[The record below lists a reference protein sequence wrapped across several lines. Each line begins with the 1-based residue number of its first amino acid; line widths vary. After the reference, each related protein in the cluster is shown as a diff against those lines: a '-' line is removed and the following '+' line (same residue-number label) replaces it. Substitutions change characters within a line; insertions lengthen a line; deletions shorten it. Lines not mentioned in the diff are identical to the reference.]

1 MHDSERLLALHRSQ
15 LLDSPTSPEFD
26 GWTAIATRLLNAPIS
41 LVTLVDDER
50 QFFKSSSGLPEPLN
64 GQRGT
69 PLSHSIC
76 QYVVQDR
83 EPLVIS
89 DLRRDPRSKANG
101 AVTDF
106 GAAAYLGVPIRDDD
120 GLVLGALCVID
131 TQAHEWSPD
140 DLQLMLDLGA
150 GVERQ
155 IHAGNEHRDH
165 ERLRN
170 ILDGHHRVHDLI
182 AAEAPLREVL
192 EALVLGVEGQ
202 TDGMCGSILF
212 YDPVSRRL
220 SHGAA
225 PSLPEEYRTEID
237 GVEIGPDVGSCGSA
251 AFLGEEVFVECIATD
266 HRWIDYRDLAAEH
279 GLRACWSVP
288 VLDASGDVLATFALY
303 YSRPRSPLAGEITL
317 IRNASRLA
325 GIAIERHRARSS
337 RGWLRTT
344 RSPACPIACFS
355 RIAWTG

>member
-1 MHDSERLLALHRSQ
+1 
-15 LLDSPTSPEFD
+15 
-26 GWTAIATRLLNAPIS
+26 
-41 LVTLVDDER
+41 
-50 QFFKSSSGLPEPLN
+50 
-64 GQRGT
+64 
-69 PLSHSIC
+69 
-76 QYVVQDR
+76 
-83 EPLVIS
+83 
-89 DLRRDPRSKANG
+89 
-101 AVTDF
+101 
-106 GAAAYLGVPIRDDD
+106 
-120 GLVLGALCVID
+120 
-131 TQAHEWSPD
+131 
-140 DLQLMLDLGA
+140 
-150 GVERQ
+150 
-155 IHAGNEHRDH
+155 
-165 ERLRN
+165 
-170 ILDGHHRVHDLI
+170 VHDLI

-202 TDGMCGSILF
+202 TDGMCGSILL

-325 GIAIERHRARSS
+325 GIAIERHRAHEKLARLATHDPLTGLPNRVLLKDRLDRMMTAGRRPTAED
-337 RGWLRTT
+337 RGVGAVLRHQRLQDDQRFT
-344 RSPACPIACFS
+344 RA
-355 RIAWTG
+355 